1 MNTDSSVPSTE
12 SHTGSQIT
20 FCLSCRV
27 TIPHNRQ
34 ALVNWL
40 IRESQS
46 PKSDNFNKCRMIQI
60 KLTSCFQCGRHP
72 LVTANPKHSN
82 TQSAPLQG
90 LDITMGEKEA
100 APVNTHTSQAQPHKE
115 VPTPNHTPYPTL
127 GGQQREGA
135 TWGLKQPEKQAAAP
149 STREIKPIIQEA
161 QFCAG
166 IGSPQP
172 SVPWSH

>member
-1 MNTDSSVPSTE
+1 MTPMNTD
-12 SHTGSQIT
+12 TGSQIT

-46 PKSDNFNKCRMIQI
+46 PKSDNLNKCRMIQI

-115 VPTPNHTPYPTL
+115 VPRPNHTPYPTL
-127 GGQQREGA
+127 GV
-135 TWGLKQPEKQAAAP
+135 AAKRRSHLGSETARKT
-149 STREIKPIIQEA
+149 SSSPIN
-161 QFCAG
+161 
-166 IGSPQP
+166 SRD
-172 SVPWSH
+172 